1 MDFIFDH
8 ALLSAVGIAR
18 DRAPRALP
26 GRKECNV
33 KNASPA
39 RSDEPFLLEVERTST
54 QETHEQF
61 TPGAFFR
68 EAGTMIAVC
77 LVVGLLM
84 QILLT

>member
-26 GRKECNV
+26 DRKECNV

-39 RSDEPFLLEVERTST
+39 RSGEPFLLEVERTST
-54 QETHEQF
+54 QETPEQF
-61 TPGAFFR
+61 TPGDFFR
-68 EAGTMIAVC
+68 EAGTVIAVC
-77 LVVGLLM
+77 LALGLLM
-84 QILLT
+84 QFLLT